1 MTKDEMVGRLTSL
14 KYKRSAD
21 KYLSEKDRQALDR
34 AIKIL
39 EVTPLE

>member
-1 MTKDEMVGRLTSL
+1 MTKEEIVGRLTSL

-21 KYLSEKDRQALDR
+21 KYLSEKDRQALDK

-39 EVTPLE
+39 EVTALE